1 MKNLTYFPFVRN
13 RYFYGKLLSVEDFE
27 TEQRYMNNKRRLLN
41 RFLYGTGVVCG
52 MQIVGIDSMTISL
65 EKGLALD
72 FSGREIVVS
81 ESVTKQ
87 VSEIEGFPQAGELDA
102 DRKDLYLCIS
112 YDEQPEQ
119 QVYNITDSEGQGEY
133 NKYKEG
139 YRLFVTKN
147 QPDRVN
153 SGITALYEST
163 QLIYDEDGIRIYQTV
178 PKYIKSGETTELM
191 VFIEKL
197 RQKGNVSFSYRMLL
211 SGMEQ
216 AENNEIKVN
225 FNEND
230 YTAADNYTLKIPVQ
244 ARLIEPKT
252 GYVENIRDSFELK
265 IDEEIKRAPIQGK
278 FAVSIIDT
286 EPAQAVIQ
294 KYWNTA
300 MDELMENTE
309 EEPIYLAKMEVIRV
323 RDTYVIKTIK
333 NLPYKQFVWN
343 NVLSGT
349 LETLKMGQQRK
360 KDIYGVSQVQYME
373 KSGVVRSG
381 PEIRTGSAWIDLGIG
396 GMLGQCFYSKDIVH
410 GLGLGPVHITL
421 GVVKENQRQGF
432 FGESGIFADEKECEV
447 ELAAKADY
455 EKGSFVIGVRC
466 LKHIKAEKIQV
477 SWMAVNDTNV
487 QKKAVKT
494 LTIHPD
500 ILNINVREGHYFEAK
515 IGDEVQKNIKWSVKE
530 PDGGTVDAN
539 GYYTAPNQTGV
550 FEVLAESMDDASLKA
565 GVFVLVRNAY
575 N

>member
-1 MKNLTYFPFVRN
+1 MKNLSYFPFVRN

-27 TEQRYMNNKRRLLN
+27 TEQRYMNDKRRLLN

-52 MQIVGIDSMTISL
+52 MQIVGIDGMTISL

-81 ESVTKQ
+81 EPVTKQ
-87 VSEIEGFPQAGELDA
+87 VSGIEGFPAAGELDE
-102 DRKDLYLCIS
+102 DRKDLYLGIC

-119 QVYNITDSEGQGEY
+119 PVYNITDSEGQGEY

-139 YRLFVTKN
+139 YRLFITKN
-147 QPDRVN
+147 EPDRVN
-153 SGITALYEST
+153 SGITALYEGT
-163 QLIYDEDGIRIYQTV
+163 QQIYDEDGIRIYQTV
-178 PKYIKSGETTELM
+178 PKYIKSGETTELT
-191 VFIEKL
+191 VVIKKIS
-197 RQKGNVSFSYRMLL
+197 QKGNVSFSYRIVL

-216 AENNEIKVN
+216 AENSEIRVS

-230 YTAADNYTLKIPVQ
+230 YTAADSYTLKIPIQ

-252 GYVENIRDSFELK
+252 GYVENIKDSFELK
-265 IDEEIKRAPIQGK
+265 IDGEIKRAPIQGK
-278 FAVSIIDT
+278 FVVSITDV

-294 KYWNTA
+294 QYWNTS
-300 MDELMENTE
+300 MDELMGNTD
-309 EEPIYLAKMEVIRV
+309 EEPIYLAKMEMIRAK
-323 RDTYVIKTIK
+323 DTYVVKNIE
-333 NLPYKQFVWN
+333 NLPYGQFVWN

-349 LETLKMGQQRK
+349 LEALQMSQLRK
-360 KDIYGVSQVQYME
+360 EIYGASQVPYME

-410 GLGLGPVHITL
+410 GLGLGKVHISL

-432 FGESGIFADEKECEV
+432 FGESGIFEDEKECEV

-477 SWMAVNDTNV
+477 SWMAVKDANV
-487 QKKAVKT
+487 QTKTVKT

-530 PDGGTVDAN
+530 PDGGTIDAN